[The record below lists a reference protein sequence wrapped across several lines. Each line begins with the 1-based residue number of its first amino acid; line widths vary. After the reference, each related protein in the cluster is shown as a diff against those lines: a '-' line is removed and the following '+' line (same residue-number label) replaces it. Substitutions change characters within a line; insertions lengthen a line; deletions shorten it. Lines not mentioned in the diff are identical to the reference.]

1 MVLLLLRR
9 PGAKVERRSEVPLRK
24 PILPV
29 RAYAR
34 CLGVHL
40 QGRTELEPMLV
51 RQELAPP

>member
-9 PGAKVERRSEVPLRK
+9 PGAKVERRIEVPLRK

-34 CLGVHL
+34 CLVVHL
-40 QGRTELEPMLV
+40 CRNEFEPMLIHE
-51 RQELAPP
+51 ELAPS